1 MRRPF
6 EGVPGSPQL
15 TAENRVVRKMCR
27 YVGLEAGSSFRI
39 FGYHLTISIVTLASI
54 TASCTVLHALMP
66 SQFVPTI
73 HGHGSAICT
82 IITF

>member
-6 EGVPGSPQL
+6 EGVPGLPQL
-15 TAENRVVRKMCR
+15 TAGNRVVRRMYR
-27 YVGLEAGSSFRI
+27 LVALEADSSVHIFR
-39 FGYHLTISIVTLASI
+39 YHLTISIATLASI

-73 HGHGSAICT
+73 HGHGM
-82 IITF
+82 

>member
-1 MRRPF
+1 MWR
-6 EGVPGSPQL
+6 Q
-15 TAENRVVRKMCR
+15 A
-27 YVGLEAGSSFRI
+27 GLEAGSSFHI
-39 FGYHLTISIVTLASI
+39 FRYLVTISIVTLASI

-82 IITF
+82 FGTR